1 MTAET
6 LEKANNVK
14 MEIERIKTRLKELD
28 GIYNGVIKNKDH
40 GMEETEIDFHVR
52 TTFGGCPTI
61 STRSVKITTTN
72 VLNFVAIEIK
82 AMTERKAALEKE
94 FDEL

>member
-1 MTAET
+1 MRLGDLDALYEKMAEEKT
-6 LEKANNVK
+6 ELE
-14 MEIERIKTRLKELD
+14 
-28 GIYNGVIKNKDH
+28 
-40 GMEETEIDFHVR
+40 
-52 TTFGGCPTI
+52 
-61 STRSVKITTTN
+61 TRSVKITTTN